1 MKLKLAIVIDG
12 GNIQSVYTSMP
23 DVSLQID
30 VIDFD
35 NLKAE
40 GYGNDQLDR
49 ILEARTGNLKLLE
62 Y

>member
-1 MKLKLAIVIDG
+1 MKLKLAIVVDG
-12 GNIQSVYTSMP
+12 GNIQSVYTSRT

-40 GYGNDQLDR
+40 GYGGDQLDR
-49 ILEARTGNLKLLE
+49 ILEERTRNMKLKS
-62 Y
+62 

>member
-1 MKLKLAIVIDG
+1 MKLKLAIVVDG
-12 GNIQSVYTSMP
+12 GNIQSIYTSRTN
-23 DVSLQID
+23 VSLQID

-35 NLKAE
+35 NLRAE